1 MKKKPK
7 VQGGLSPATSTPG
20 TYSLDQNG
28 PSKTDTA
35 SGEKDRADKDAL
47 VQDALLVA
55 RRASDAQLMSELRV
69 QLEALASKPD
79 MLSLNRENAVRLLNI
94 ILKWLGPAM
103 KINIGMVA
111 ENIPFVIDHDSINL
125 LIDFVDALKD
135 LDNGKTHE
143 AFKPNPC
150 GSTASLTTAER
161 KRDDALVE
169 LVRIIES
176 AEGLNSRSEAE
187 AILEKRLDKA
197 GALRRNKP
205 ITAKILK
212 SLSDRN
218 KRRKVPHK

>member
-7 VQGGLSPATSTPG
+7 IHGGLSPASSTTG
-20 TYSLDQNG
+20 TYSLYQNG
-28 PSKTDTA
+28 PSKTDRGN
-35 SGEKDRADKDAL
+35 GEKDRADKDAL
-47 VQDALLVA
+47 VQNALIVA
-55 RRASDAQLMSELRV
+55 RRATDAQLMSELRT
-69 QLEALASKPD
+69 QLDALANKPN

-94 ILKWLGPAM
+94 ILEWLGPAM
-103 KINIGMVA
+103 EINIGMVA
-111 ENIPFVIDHDSINL
+111 ENIPAVTDHESISL
-125 LIDFVDALKD
+125 LINFVDALKD

-143 AFKPNPC
+143 AFKPCPY
-150 GSTASLTTAER
+150 GSTASLTNAER

-169 LVRIIES
+169 AVRIIEW

-187 AILEKRLDKA
+187 AIFEERLAKV

-212 SLSDRN
+212 SLSDRK